1 MSLRLILDIAA
12 REYCKENK
20 NEKFDENAPY
30 KSFLKLI
37 KKQFKDKGQKEI
49 TNYLALSDW
58 LFSTYNFEGLLGKY
72 AHGDIEFRKQDVLKN
87 SLIIADI
94 LELYFKR

>member
-1 MSLRLILDIAA
+1 MSLRLILDVAA
-12 REYCKENK
+12 REYYKNNK
-20 NEKFDENAPY
+20 DEKFDKNAPY
-30 KSFLKLI
+30 KSFLKQI
-37 KKQFKDKGQKEI
+37 KIKFKDNGQKEI

-58 LFSTYNFEGLLGKY
+58 LSSDYNLEGLLGKY